1 MRANSTA
8 ITDINLKINEMW
20 MKLDSWHDEL
30 TQRAKVKDV
39 RQLEYLRDYL
49 EGNNS

>member
-8 ITDINLKINEMW
+8 FTDINLRINEMW
-20 MKLDSWHDEL
+20 MTLDSFHTEDV
-30 TQRAKVKDV
+30 QRAKVKDV

-49 EGNNS
+49 EGGND